1 MDKRFFLKHLVMG
14 LGLGCLPGWPPVLAQ
29 TVPGK
34 PVTVI
39 VPFAPGGA
47 IDAVARQLAPP
58 LAQALGQTWLV
69 ENVTGAFGTIGT
81 QKVARATPDGQTLL
95 FAVSS
100 PLNVA
105 PVLTPSAVRYD
116 SFRDF
121 QPLTAIGQMPFA
133 VVARAG
139 LPADSLEG
147 LVRWSRAHPGTLNFG
162 TDGRGSLLHITGELI
177 HLRAGLD
184 WVHVPYKAA
193 PQVVTDLIGGQ
204 LDLAI
209 LPVALVQQHVHEG
222 RLKALAVTSAQR
234 VAILPQ
240 VPTLSEL
247 PALKGVALSSWLG
260 LLAPAGLRQTEADR
274 LNQAIRKVAEGD
286 AFRQM
291 LQTRGIVPQLIQGA
305 DFERLMRQERALIA
319 DVVRQ
324 SGLTAE

>member
-1 MDKRFFLKHLVMG
+1 MELNKRLCLKGFG
-14 LGLGCLPGWPPVLAQ
+14 LAGLAVVCPLMAQPVA
-29 TVPGK
+29 VK

-47 IDAVARQLAPP
+47 IDGVARQLAAPV
-58 LAQALGQTWLV
+58 AQLLGQAWV
-69 ENVTGAFGTIGT
+69 VDNVTGAFGTIGT
-81 QKVARATPDGQTLL
+81 QKAAHAAADGQTLL

-121 QPLTAIGQMPFA
+121 LPLTAVGQMPFA
-133 VVARAG
+133 VVGRQG
-139 LPADSLEG
+139 LPADTLEG
-147 LVRWSRAHPGTLNFG
+147 LIRWARAHPGVLNFG

-177 HLRAGLD
+177 RLRTGLD

-193 PQVVTDLIGGQ
+193 PQAVTDVLGGQ

-209 LPVALVQQHVHEG
+209 LPVALVQQHVQEG
-222 RLKALAVTSAQR
+222 RMKALAVSAAQR
-234 VAILPQ
+234 LGVLPQ

-247 PALKGVALSSWLG
+247 PAMKGVALSSWLG
-260 LLAPAGLRQTEADR
+260 LLAPAGLRQSEVDR
-274 LNQAIRKVAEGD
+274 LNQAVGKVAGGE

-291 LQTRGIVPQLIQGA
+291 LQARGIVPQLIQGA
-305 DFERLMRQERALIA
+305 EFERLMRSERALIA

-324 SGLTAE
+324 SGMSAE

>member
-1 MDKRFFLKHLVMG
+1 MELNKRLCLKGFG
-14 LGLGCLPGWPPVLAQ
+14 LAGLAVVCPLMAQPVA
-29 TVPGK
+29 VK

-47 IDAVARQLAPP
+47 IDGVARQLAAPV
-58 LAQALGQTWLV
+58 AQLLGQAWV
-69 ENVTGAFGTIGT
+69 VDNVTGAFGTIGT
-81 QKVARATPDGQTLL
+81 QKAAHAAADGQTLL

-121 QPLTAIGQMPFA
+121 LPLTAVGQMPFA
-133 VVARAG
+133 VVGRQG
-139 LPADSLEG
+139 LPADTLEG
-147 LVRWSRAHPGTLNFG
+147 LIRWARAHPGVLNFG

-177 HLRAGLD
+177 RLRTGLD

-193 PQVVTDLIGGQ
+193 PQAVTDVLGGQ

-209 LPVALVQQHVHEG
+209 LPVALVQQHVQEG
-222 RLKALAVTSAQR
+222 RMKALAVSAAQR
-234 VAILPQ
+234 LGVLPQ

-247 PALKGVALSSWLG
+247 PAMKGVALSSWLG
-260 LLAPAGLRQTEADR
+260 LLAPAGLRQSEVDR
-274 LNQAIRKVAEGD
+274 LNQAVGKVAGSE

-291 LQTRGIVPQLIQGA
+291 LQARGIVPQLIQGA
-305 DFERLMRQERALIA
+305 EFERLMRSERALIA

-324 SGLTAE
+324 SGMSAE